1 MSGKKKK
8 KIERPIFDSIRKPLA
23 PPSQKLGNDKPEE
36 KIHPSQRKV
45 KHKKK
50 PEPDE

>member
-8 KIERPIFDSIRKPLA
+8 EERPIFDSNRKPTA
-23 PPSQKLGNDKPEE
+23 PPGQKIGKVKPEE
-36 KIHPSQRKV
+36 KIHPSQRKT

-50 PEPDE
+50 LDSDI

>member
-8 KIERPIFDSIRKPLA
+8 DERPIFDSIRKPTA
-23 PPSQKLGNDKPEE
+23 PPGQKIGKNKPEE
-36 KIHPSQRKV
+36 KIHPSQRKT

-50 PEPDE
+50 IGLDI

>member
-1 MSGKKKK
+1 MSRKKKK
-8 KIERPIFDSIRKPLA
+8 KPERPIFDSIRKPTA
-23 PPSQKLGNDKPEE
+23 PPSLKIGKEKPEE

-50 PEPDE
+50 NDE

>member
-8 KIERPIFDSIRKPLA
+8 EERPIFDSIRKPTA
-23 PPSQKLGNDKPEE
+23 PPGQKIGKDKPEE
-36 KIHPSQRKV
+36 IIHPSQRKI

-50 PEPDE
+50 LDSDI